1 MKKILFLLLVAL
13 ILISCNQQKI
23 GYVDNSK
30 LINEYQ
36 EKIDNDASI
45 QLKIQDFQRRTDSIR
60 KAFQLE
66 INDAEIKARKM
77 SQSGRQELSKELQD
91 KEQVL
96 SQRLQFEQ
104 TQINQENRIK
114 TDSLIKKV
122 KEFVANYGKQ
132 NGYTF
137 ILGSNEAGSVMYG
150 EEQYDLT
157 ELILEALN
165 TSYKDK

>member
-1 MKKILFLLLVAL
+1 
-13 ILISCNQQKI
+13 
-23 GYVDNSK
+23 
-30 LINEYQ
+30 
-36 EKIDNDASI
+36 
-45 QLKIQDFQRRTDSIR
+45 
-60 KAFQLE
+60 
-66 INDAEIKARKM
+66 M